1 MSKAPITKV
10 PSPVGGGGLGW
21 GRLYRTAMDALYR
34 FCVIVAGGALVLI
47 SAVIPWGVFTRYVL
61 NSAASWPEPMAILL
75 TIVLTFFGAAA
86 CYRAGTHMSVSVLVR
101 VMPLPLRRVIEPFAE
116 GLVALVGLFMVIW
129 GARLV
134 DATWHQSIAEFPSL
148 SVGLTYLPIPVGWR
162 HNAAVRCRAPADR
175 APAAGRRTD
184 AALRRVHSRPMEI
197 LIVVGTLLVC
207 FALGVPIAYALGLG
221 ALAGAYWI
229 GIPLE
234 AVMLQV
240 SSGVSKFAMLTIPF
254 FVLAG
259 AIMAEGGMARRL
271 VAFANVLVGL
281 VRVRGGLS
289 AVNVLATT
297 FLSGISGSAVADT
310 SAIGSVMIPQMERTG
325 YPRVFATNVTISAS
339 VQALLVPPSHNAVI
353 YSLATGGTIS
363 IISLFM
369 AGVMPGLLL
378 GASLVVL
385 CLVIAYRNGHPRGET
400 VPLREAAKIA
410 IDALWGLVTLAII
423 LGGILGGIFTAIE
436 AGAVACIWAF
446 FVTMFIYRDYRWRD
460 LPELIHRTMRTVAM
474 VMTLIAFA
482 SSVGYVM
489 ALMQVPARVTA
500 LLLTLSSDK
509 NVILFLINILLLVL
523 GCLLDMA
530 PSILIVTPIL
540 LPVVMKFGVDPVHF
554 GMIMLLNLGI
564 GLCHPPVGAILF
576 VGCAVGRVTIE
587 QVVREIW
594 PFYGVMFFVLMLVT
608 YIPSVS
614 LWLPRILGL

>member
-1 MSKAPITKV
+1 
-10 PSPVGGGGLGW
+10 
-21 GRLYRTAMDALYR
+21 
-34 FCVIVAGGALVLI
+34 
-47 SAVIPWGVFTRYVL
+47 
-61 NSAASWPEPMAILL
+61 
-75 TIVLTFFGAAA
+75 
-86 CYRAGTHMSVSVLVR
+86 
-101 VMPLPLRRVIEPFAE
+101 
-116 GLVALVGLFMVIW
+116 
-129 GARLV
+129 
-134 DATWHQSIAEFPSL
+134 
-148 SVGLTYLPIPVGWR
+148 
-162 HNAAVRCRAPADR
+162 
-175 APAAGRRTD
+175 
-184 AALRRVHSRPMEI
+184 MEI

-385 CLVIAYRNGHPRGET
+385 CLVLAYRNGHPRGET
-400 VPLREAAKIA
+400 VPLREAVRIA
-410 IDALWGLVTLAII
+410 VDALWGLVTLAII
-423 LGGILGGIFTAIE
+423 LGGILGGVFTAIE

-460 LPELIHRTMRTVAM
+460 LPELIHRTTRTVAM

-594 PFYGVMFFVLMLVT
+594 PFYGVMFLVLMLVT

-614 LWLPRILGL
+614 LWLPRMLGL

>member
-1 MSKAPITKV
+1 
-10 PSPVGGGGLGW
+10 
-21 GRLYRTAMDALYR
+21 
-34 FCVIVAGGALVLI
+34 
-47 SAVIPWGVFTRYVL
+47 
-61 NSAASWPEPMAILL
+61 
-75 TIVLTFFGAAA
+75 
-86 CYRAGTHMSVSVLVR
+86 
-101 VMPLPLRRVIEPFAE
+101 
-116 GLVALVGLFMVIW
+116 
-129 GARLV
+129 
-134 DATWHQSIAEFPSL
+134 
-148 SVGLTYLPIPVGWR
+148 
-162 HNAAVRCRAPADR
+162 
-175 APAAGRRTD
+175 
-184 AALRRVHSRPMEI
+184 MEI

-281 VRVRGGLS
+281 VRIRGGLS

-310 SAIGSVMIPQMERTG
+310 SAIGSVMIPQMEKTG

-385 CLVIAYRNGHPRGET
+385 CLVLAYRNDHPRGET
-400 VPLREAAKIA
+400 VPLREAVKIA

-614 LWLPRILGL
+614 LWLPRMLGL

>member
-1 MSKAPITKV
+1 
-10 PSPVGGGGLGW
+10 
-21 GRLYRTAMDALYR
+21 
-34 FCVIVAGGALVLI
+34 
-47 SAVIPWGVFTRYVL
+47 
-61 NSAASWPEPMAILL
+61 
-75 TIVLTFFGAAA
+75 
-86 CYRAGTHMSVSVLVR
+86 
-101 VMPLPLRRVIEPFAE
+101 
-116 GLVALVGLFMVIW
+116 
-129 GARLV
+129 
-134 DATWHQSIAEFPSL
+134 
-148 SVGLTYLPIPVGWR
+148 
-162 HNAAVRCRAPADR
+162 
-175 APAAGRRTD
+175 
-184 AALRRVHSRPMEI
+184 MEI

-281 VRVRGGLS
+281 VRIRGGLS

-385 CLVIAYRNGHPRGET
+385 CLVLAYRNGHPRGET
-400 VPLREAAKIA
+400 VPLRDAVIIA

-423 LGGILGGIFTAIE
+423 LGGILGGVFTAIE

-509 NVILFLINILLLVL
+509 NVILFLINVLLLVL

>member
-1 MSKAPITKV
+1 
-10 PSPVGGGGLGW
+10 
-21 GRLYRTAMDALYR
+21 
-34 FCVIVAGGALVLI
+34 
-47 SAVIPWGVFTRYVL
+47 
-61 NSAASWPEPMAILL
+61 
-75 TIVLTFFGAAA
+75 
-86 CYRAGTHMSVSVLVR
+86 
-101 VMPLPLRRVIEPFAE
+101 
-116 GLVALVGLFMVIW
+116 
-129 GARLV
+129 
-134 DATWHQSIAEFPSL
+134 
-148 SVGLTYLPIPVGWR
+148 
-162 HNAAVRCRAPADR
+162 
-175 APAAGRRTD
+175 
-184 AALRRVHSRPMEI
+184 MEI

-281 VRVRGGLS
+281 VRIRGGLS

-385 CLVIAYRNGHPRGET
+385 CLVLAYRNGHPRGET
-400 VPLREAAKIA
+400 VPLREAVKIA

-423 LGGILGGIFTAIE
+423 LGGILGGVFTAIE

>member
-1 MSKAPITKV
+1 
-10 PSPVGGGGLGW
+10 
-21 GRLYRTAMDALYR
+21 
-34 FCVIVAGGALVLI
+34 
-47 SAVIPWGVFTRYVL
+47 
-61 NSAASWPEPMAILL
+61 
-75 TIVLTFFGAAA
+75 
-86 CYRAGTHMSVSVLVR
+86 
-101 VMPLPLRRVIEPFAE
+101 
-116 GLVALVGLFMVIW
+116 
-129 GARLV
+129 
-134 DATWHQSIAEFPSL
+134 
-148 SVGLTYLPIPVGWR
+148 
-162 HNAAVRCRAPADR
+162 
-175 APAAGRRTD
+175 
-184 AALRRVHSRPMEI
+184 MEI

-281 VRVRGGLS
+281 VRIRGGLS

-310 SAIGSVMIPQMERTG
+310 SAIGSVMIPQMERAG
-325 YPRVFATNVTISAS
+325 FPRVFATNVTISAS

-385 CLVIAYRNGHPRGET
+385 CLVLAYRNGHPRGET
-400 VPLREAAKIA
+400 VPLRAAVKIA
-410 IDALWGLVTLAII
+410 VDALWGLVTLAII
-423 LGGILGGIFTAIE
+423 LGGILGGVFTAIE

-460 LPELIHRTMRTVAM
+460 LPELIHRTVRTVAM